1 MTSVDAHA
9 LLAQAAALRAQ
20 GKLHD
25 AIAIYEAVLQKNPQL
40 SNSWYNLGLLR
51 RRIGEREAA
60 LRAYDEALKRGVES
74 PEEVHLN
81 KAVILSDDLRRPDE
95 ARREL
100 GIALR
105 LNPGYVPA
113 LLNLGNLAEDLGQ
126 ISDAIDAYERVLSRF
141 PHHAVALS
149 RLSGMGAAWKDHG
162 VAVDRLRSALAAVP
176 GPAEDR
182 ASLLFALAQRLD
194 AARRFDEAFATAS
207 EARASSLLAAGLA
220 GARHDRVAMERRVAM
235 QREAFAAPEPRATTR
250 DPVQPVFIVGMF
262 RSGSTLLEQILSAHD
277 AVHSGGELPLV
288 PRIAQLLRPYPAV
301 VAGASRTQLDQLA
314 AVYLAEV
321 RKIFPDAGVV
331 TDKRPDNFEHV
342 GLIKRMFPNARIIY
356 TRRNPLDICVSTHFL
371 HIDAAVTWASSPADT
386 AHQIVQC
393 SYLMAHWLQLYP
405 DDILTVDYERLL
417 AEPES
422 QTRAILS
429 FLDLPWSES
438 CMAFHAARTQV
449 RTASVWQVREALH
462 HRAIGRWRNYAW
474 HLGDADAML
483 RAAGLIN
490 D

>member
-149 RLSGMGAAWKDHG
+149 RLSGMGPAWKDHG

-194 AARRFDEAFATAS
+194 AVRRTGASGHHASPGAACLHRRHVPFGLNASGTDPVSARRRTLWRRTS
-207 EARASSLLAAGLA
+207 ARPT
-220 GARHDRVAMERRVAM
+220 DRPI
-235 QREAFAAPEPRATTR
+235 AAP
-250 DPVQPVFIVGMF
+250 
-262 RSGSTLLEQILSAHD
+262 L
-277 AVHSGGELPLV
+277 SGGG
-288 PRIAQLLRPYPAV
+288 R
-301 VAGASRTQLDQLA
+301 G
-314 AVYLAEV
+314 
-321 RKIFPDAGVV
+321 
-331 TDKRPDNFEHV
+331 
-342 GLIKRMFPNARIIY
+342 
-356 TRRNPLDICVSTHFL
+356 
-371 HIDAAVTWASSPADT
+371 
-386 AHQIVQC
+386 
-393 SYLMAHWLQLYP
+393 
-405 DDILTVDYERLL
+405 RL
-417 AEPES
+417 
-422 QTRAILS
+422 
-429 FLDLPWSES
+429 
-438 CMAFHAARTQV
+438 
-449 RTASVWQVREALH
+449 
-462 HRAIGRWRNYAW
+462 
-474 HLGDADAML
+474 ADAT
-483 RAAGLIN
+483 
-490 D
+490 